1 MPTYIVLINYTDK
14 GIQTIKDSPGRLASS
29 KEEARAFGCEVKA
42 FYLTM
47 GPHDIVEVIDAPDD
61 QSIARL
67 TLAVAA
73 GGNVRTTT
81 MRAFPEEE
89 FRSIVQSLPL

>member
-1 MPTYIVLINYTDK
+1 MATYIVLINYTDK
-14 GIQTIKDSPGRLASS
+14 GIQTIKDSPARLASS
-29 KEEARAFGCEVKA
+29 KEAARAFGCEVKA

-47 GPHDIVEVIDAPDD
+47 GSYDMVEVIEAPDD
-61 QSIARL
+61 RSIARL

-81 MRAFPEEE
+81 LRAFPEAE
-89 FRSIVQSLPL
+89 FKSIVESLPL